1 MTQINKNNKEDNG
14 TNNNQTEE
22 KISLPKQVIGMGRV
36 YRQTNQDACNL
47 LKSIAK
53 DWQFG
58 EVDTDQEERETAF
71 SYLKE
76 IVAEQTNSFTR
87 VSVDAIDACLEL
99 AEQSKNRDPK
109 MFDAMLKEAISLT
122 KRTFLIGSN
131 LAGHFNTVYRRV
143 IAALASVDD
152 PDYAKIDSLYE
163 DWVRELCMH
172 GGTYRESY
180 WREAL
185 AKVTGERALLLVC
198 KFANKTFEVESML
211 SLNSRVAFTNDE
223 IRKQA
228 HAKLAKA
235 ILLYNEIQ
243 KSSGKADDP
252 TFADVAKALEE
263 GITSLG
269 YESDPPAWGDNPT
282 EQCAALY
289 RNCLLQIKTA
299 EELETLKASFMDL
312 AFHSTGRNREA
323 ALAMLTSKLTLAEN
337 LLGKEAE
344 PLVNLLENIARVY
357 LHLNRPEESYATI
370 CRAKEIW
377 QLSADGKERTDCVTQ
392 ELALM
397 HQSCQALEKMNRQE
411 EADRLHQEFE
421 EKFSVK
427 LDGKASK

>member
-1 MTQINKNNKEDNG
+1 MTQINKNNKEGNS

-22 KISLPKQVIGMGRV
+22 KISLPKQVISMGRG

-58 EVDTDQEERETAF
+58 EVDADQENRATAL

-76 IVAEQTNSFTR
+76 IIVEHNNSITKI
-87 VSVDAIDACLEL
+87 SVDAIDACLEI

-131 LAGHFNTVYRRV
+131 LAGHFNIVYRRV
-143 IAALASVDD
+143 IAALASMDD

-198 KFANKTFEVESML
+198 KFANKTFAVESML
-211 SLNSRVAFTNDE
+211 SLNRRVAFTNDE

-299 EELETLKASFMDL
+299 EELEKLEASFTDL
-312 AFHSTGRNREA
+312 AFHSTDKNREA

-344 PLVNLLENIARVY
+344 QLVDLLEDIARVY
-357 LHLNRPEESYATI
+357 LYLNRAEESHTTV
-370 CRAKEIW
+370 CRANEIW
-377 QLSADGKERTDCVTQ
+377 QLVAKGKDPRERIMVEMD
-392 ELALM
+392 LM
-397 HQSCQALEKMNRQE
+397 HASCQALEKMNRTE
-411 EADRLHQEFE
+411 EADRLSRDFE
-421 EKFSVK
+421 EKYSIRI
-427 LDGKASK
+427 GGNRST